1 MVKITIYTTRS
12 CPFCHRAKYLLDKKK
27 AVYEE
32 IDVGSS
38 SELRQKMVQRSGR
51 NTVPQIFINNLHI
64 GGCDE
69 LYEMDIESK
78 LDPLLD
84 QPA

>member
-1 MVKITIYTTRS
+1 MVKITIYTTRT

-38 SELRQKMVQRSGR
+38 PELRQEMVQRSGR
-51 NTVPQIFINNLHI
+51 NTVPQIFINSLHV

-69 LYEMDIESK
+69 LYELDIESK

>member
-38 SELRQKMVQRSGR
+38 PELRQEMVQRSGR
-51 NTVPQIFINNLHI
+51 NTVPQIFINSLHI

-84 QPA
+84 QPS